1 MSPRETKVPKY
12 QLIENDIIEKI
23 TSGVYTLGEAI
34 PSESELVEMYK
45 CSRVT
50 VRQALSNLA
59 YKGFI
64 RKKQG
69 SGAFVNKP
77 KTIQRNPFIK
87 SFTEDMEDQG
97 KHATSKVHIFS
108 VITADKNIAALIGI
122 QENDL
127 VYHIERTRYADK
139 DAVLFEKTFMS
150 VDLHPDMSISILL
163 ASKYRY
169 MEEHNLN
176 IDYASQHITPIFPS
190 EFIADELKI
199 STKQPILKVANTTY
213 LKDGRI
219 FDYTELYMHP
229 ELYQLNMIK
238 YK

>member
-1 MSPRETKVPKY
+1 MNSRDTKVPKY
-12 QLIENDIIEKI
+12 LLIENDIIEKI
-23 TSGVYTLGEAI
+23 TSGVYPPGEAI
-34 PSESELVEMYK
+34 PSEAELTEMYK

-59 YKGFI
+59 YKRFI
-64 RKKQG
+64 YKKQG
-69 SGAFVNKP
+69 SGAFVSKP

-87 SFTEDMEDQG
+87 SFTEDMEEQG
-97 KHATSKVHIFS
+97 KQASSKVHVFG
-108 VITADKNIAALIGI
+108 VITADKKIASLIGVR
-122 QENDL
+122 ENDQI
-127 VYHIERTRYADK
+127 YHIERTRYADK

-150 VDLHPDMSISILL
+150 VSLHPNMSISVLQ

-169 MEEHNLN
+169 MEEQGLN

-190 EFIADELKI
+190 EYIADELKI
-199 STKQPILKVANTTY
+199 SARQPILKVANTTY

-229 ELYQLNMIK
+229 ELYQLNIVK